1 MGETNVIERAFQL
14 APECRSIDELRRK
27 LTAEGYASVE
37 AHLRGRHIRSQISTL
52 LKQKTAYTRPRP

>member
-37 AHLRGRHIRSQISTL
+37 AHLCGRHIRSQISTL